1 MAETFWITFSI
12 AKSGNQEERYQA
24 LLATLRKLNPD
35 DWWDESVNFL
45 MFTSKYNIDDIAL
58 GVMNAID
65 VKTDLALLSTVNGAD
80 ARVVGAVEDS
90 MLFEL
95 MPNVER
101 FPPE

>member
-12 AKSGNQEERYQA
+12 APSGNQEERYQA

-58 GVMNAID
+58 GVMKAID
-65 VKTDLALLSTVNGAD
+65 TKTDLALLSTVDGTD
-80 ARVVGAVEDS
+80 ARAIGAVLDA

-95 MPNVER
+95 MPNLQR